1 MQAKKLRVVVL
12 FGGRSA
18 EHEVSIESARSVLAA
33 LDPQRYEALPVAIT
47 PSGRWLPPQHSRA
60 LLAGGPVL
68 GQASAAAVPPVEGG
82 ALPCA
87 AEDIGT
93 SNATMRGS
101 EHQVAPGASPN
112 ALPATVSNQLPEASA
127 GLREAEVVIPLVHG
141 TYGEDGTLQGVLEF
155 AGVPYVGA
163 GVAASA
169 VGMDKHLM
177 KMVLRAA
184 GLPVLDWLL
193 VERHSRQR
201 DPAGVRRL
209 VQERIGYPCFV
220 KPSNMGSSVGVHKVQ
235 ASHELDAALNDADR
249 YDPKVLVERAA
260 QAPREIEC
268 SVLGNHDPIASLP
281 GEIVPEREFYDY
293 RAKYLED
300 SSELRIPA
308 PLTPEQTERVRQLS
322 LAAFRTL
329 DCAGMARVD
338 LFLEGGTLWLNEI
351 NTIPGFTRISM
362 YPKLWEASG
371 VTYAQLLDRLIA
383 LAIERHAERRGLVTH
398 YEPAPVVAD

>member
-33 LDPQRYEALPVAIT
+33 LDPQRYDALPVAIT
-47 PSGRWLPPQHSRA
+47 PSGRWLPPQQSRA
-60 LLAGGPVL
+60 LLAGGAVL
-68 GQASAAAVPPVEGG
+68 GQASAAAVPPAEGG
-82 ALPCA
+82 PLSCA
-87 AEDIGT
+87 AGDVGT
-93 SNATMRGS
+93 PDATIRGS
-101 EHQVAPGASPN
+101 EHQAAAGASSN
-112 ALPATVSNQLPEASA
+112 ALPTTVSNQLPEATA

-141 TYGEDGTLQGVLEF
+141 TNGEDGTLQGMLEF

-193 VERHSRQR
+193 VERHIRLR
-201 DPAGVRRL
+201 DQAGVRRL

-220 KPSNMGSSVGVHKVQ
+220 KPSNMGSSVGVHKVRVPDD
-235 ASHELDAALNDADR
+235 LDAALDDADR

-260 QAPREIEC
+260 QVPREIEC

-308 PLTPEQTERVRQLS
+308 PLTPEETEHVQQLS

-338 LFLEGGTLWLNEI
+338 LFLEDGALWLNEI

-371 VTYAQLLDRLIA
+371 VSYAQLLDRLIA
-383 LAIERHAERRGLVTH
+383 LAIERHEERRGLVTH
-398 YEPAPVVAD
+398 YKPTPAVAD

>member
-1 MQAKKLRVVVL
+1 MSAAKTRVVVL

-33 LDPQRYEALPVAIT
+33 LDPAHYEVIPVAIT
-47 PSGRWLPPQHSRA
+47 SEGRWLRAEPSRQ
-60 LLAGGPVL
+60 LL
-68 GQASAAAVPPVEGG
+68 AAVP
-82 ALPCA
+82 ALGVAVPA
-87 AEDIGT
+87 AEQQGT
-93 SNATMRGS
+93 SDVAATT
-101 EHQVAPGASPN
+101 
-112 ALPATVSNQLPEASA
+112 LATISNQLPDATA
-127 GLREAEVVIPLVHG
+127 GLRGADVVIPLVHG

-177 KMVLRAA
+177 RMILRAG

-193 VERHSRQR
+193 VERHARRR
-201 DPAGVRRL
+201 DPAIIDRQVR
-209 VQERIGYPCFV
+209 ERIGFPCFV
-220 KPSNMGSSVGVHKVQ
+220 KPSNMGSSVGVHKVHL
-235 ASHELDAALNDADR
+235 AEELGAALDDADQ
-249 YDPKVLVERAA
+249 YDTRVLVERAA
-260 QAPREIEC
+260 PSPREIEC
-268 SVLGNHDPIASLP
+268 SVLGNHEPIVSVP
-281 GEIVPEREFYDY
+281 GEVAPKREFYDY

-308 PLTPEQTERVRQLS
+308 PLTPEQTEQARALA
-322 LAAFRTL
+322 LAAFQTL

-338 LFLEGGTLWLNEI
+338 MFLSGETFWLNEI

-371 VTYAQLLDRLIA
+371 LPYSQLLDRLIA
-383 LAIERHAERRGLVTH
+383 LAVERHRERSGLITQ
-398 YEPAPVVAD
+398 YNGPPDR

>member
-1 MQAKKLRVVVL
+1 MQTKKLRVVVL

-33 LDPQRYEALPVAIT
+33 LDPQRYDALPVAIT
-47 PSGRWLPPQHSRA
+47 PSGRWLPPQRSRA

-68 GQASAAAVPPVEGG
+68 GQGNAAADQATGAVTLPCTAGGSGRSAAEI
-82 ALPCA
+82 
-87 AEDIGT
+87 D
-93 SNATMRGS
+93 GS
-101 EHQVAPGASPN
+101 EHQPAAGASSN
-112 ALPATVSNQLPEASA
+112 ALATVSNQLPEASA
-127 GLREAEVVIPLVHG
+127 GLREADVVIPLVHG

-155 AGVPYVGA
+155 SGVPYVGA

-193 VERHSRQR
+193 VERHVRRR
-201 DPAGVRRL
+201 DEAGVRRL

-220 KPSNMGSSVGVHKVQ
+220 KPSNMGSSVGVHKVRTP
-235 ASHELDAALNDADR
+235 HDLDAALDDADR

-281 GEIVPEREFYDY
+281 GEVVPEREFYDY

-308 PLTPEQTERVRQLS
+308 PLTPEQTQRVKQLS

-371 VTYAQLLDRLIA
+371 VTYAQLLDRLIT
-383 LAIERHAERRGLVTH
+383 LAIERHEERRGLVTH
-398 YEPAPVVAD
+398 YEPASAVAD